1 MHIIRLRGPW
11 QITPLNGVAPK
22 SLETEVPGDWTSA
35 LGSDYRGT
43 AAYVRKFGLP
53 TNLTNERVSLVVEQ
67 VTVLASLALN
77 GQPLGN
83 QSAAD
88 GQRKYDVTSLL
99 KLRNEL
105 QIIVA
110 SEAGG
115 PAGGLG
121 EVRLEIEEGTSG

>member
-11 QITPLNGVAPK
+11 QITPLNGDEPAT
-22 SLETEVPGDWTSA
+22 SIETEVPGDWTAA
-35 LGSDYRGT
+35 LGSDYRGS
-43 AAYVRKFGLP
+43 AGFVRKFGLP
-53 TNLTNERVSLVVEQ
+53 TNLTSERISLVVEQ
-67 VTVLASLALN
+67 VTVRGSLALN
-77 GQPLGN
+77 GQPLGT

-105 QIIVA
+105 KIIVA
-110 SEAGG
+110 SGTEE

-121 EVRLEIEEGTSG
+121 EVRLEIED